1 MVQNY
6 KCMKIMGRKQKL
18 SRVFGRVLGRHKKIE
33 RQKHVGRLIY
43 QVKHSRKRRNENLK
57 INIRKLHRLYNKEWK
72 KHITNASLYTS
83 IPLAEDLRLKIGKVK
98 DLSPK
103 GYRFMNLDCLQ
114 FHISEIALHVCL
126 CIEAMKVASEGKP
139 PIKLE
144 TEVICYGLAS
154 MMSAQCQRCYKTFK
168 LDTSPRVPGS
178 KRVDVNARAVWGSMV
193 ICNGLAHLNELMA
206 TMNSPGLS

>member
-6 KCMKIMGRKQKL
+6 KCMESKRTQLDLLTVKIMGRKQKL
-18 SRVFGRVLGRHKKIE
+18 SRIFGRALGRHRNIE
-33 RQKHVGRLIY
+33 RQKYVGRPIY

-57 INIRKLHRLYNKEWK
+57 ITIRKLHRFYNKEWK
-72 KHITNASLYTS
+72 KNITNASLYTS
-83 IPLAEDLRLKIGKVK
+83 VPLAEDLRLKICKVK

-114 FHISEIALHVCL
+114 SYISEITLHVCL
-126 CIEAMKVASEGKP
+126 CIEAMKVASEGKT

-144 TEVICYGLAS
+144 TEVRCYGLAS
-154 MMSAQCQRCYKTFK
+154 VMSAQYQGCYKTFK

-178 KRVDVNARAVWGSMV
+178 KRFNVNVRAVWGSMV
-193 ICNGLAHLNELMA
+193 AGNGPAHLN
-206 TMNSPGLS
+206 